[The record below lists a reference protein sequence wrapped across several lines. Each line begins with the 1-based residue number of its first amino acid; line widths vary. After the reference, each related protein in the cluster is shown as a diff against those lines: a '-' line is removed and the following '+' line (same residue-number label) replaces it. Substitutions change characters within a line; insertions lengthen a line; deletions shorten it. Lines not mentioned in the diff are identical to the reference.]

1 MTGTDPRP
9 DPNPQSGSGSGKR
22 RRERHD
28 PVPLS
33 DHVNTAMRRIN
44 MGDTQ
49 AVGGLF
55 GQWRAIV
62 GDQIADNVSPVRL
75 EDKRLTVEVVEPAWV
90 THFSFLE
97 QQVLHTL
104 REHLGDV
111 VDVIDVRVKRSRSPR
126 K

>member
-1 MTGTDPRP
+1 MSTPSHDRP
-9 DPNPQSGSGSGKR
+9 SK
-22 RRERHD
+22 D

-33 DHVNTAMRRIN
+33 EHLNTAMRRIN

-55 GQWRAIV
+55 GQWREIV
-62 GDQIADNVSPVRL
+62 GDPIADNVTPVRL
-75 EDKRLTVEVVEPAWV
+75 DDKRLVVEVSEPAWA
-90 THFSFLE
+90 TQFKFLE
-97 QQVLHTL
+97 QQVIHTL

-111 VDVIDVRVKRSRSPR
+111 VDVIDVRVARTR